1 MNPARRPVIRS
12 FRVRI
17 ALITTGLAI
26 GVVAVLFIATTL
38 TVMARRG
45 SILDRMMLAHLA
57 GPGFGTTSAQAWPAI
72 DAHLNA
78 SFSGFAPV
86 GSTENFSIL
95 RAVNDKTGTVY
106 QSPNWPASLLVPE
119 AGDKGLRTYYGGGIQ
134 WRIGQVRRGDVL
146 VQLGVNTTLS
156 EAQLKASI
164 GLFGAAVVVLC
175 LLVGC
180 AAWYLAGRAMRPIE
194 HLTVVMERIRAS
206 DMRQRVS
213 ADDEAL
219 EFDRLVTVF
228 NDMLDR
234 LERSFLQAVRF
245 SGDAA
250 HELRTPVAILQGELE
265 RAFERAGDNPEL
277 EQALADMLDE
287 VRRLD
292 GIVRKLLMLS
302 RADAGQLQIPVQP
315 LDLVPMLRELADDL
329 DMMAPER
336 PLQLQLPPRMDA
348 LGDADLLR
356 QVLQNLV
363 SNAVKYGLPEGW
375 IAIAARR
382 AGAGWQIDVS
392 NASAGI
398 AFEHRDR
405 LFDRF
410 YRADQA
416 HNRRVSGVGLG
427 LALAREIAR
436 AHGGELRLADCTPTQ
451 VTFSLTVPAADSGS
465 GAAGRAAG
473 LPASPAA
480 TLPAA
485 LAGVA
490 DAMARSPSSA
500 A

>member
-1 MNPARRPVIRS
+1 MIPARRPFIRS

-17 ALITTGLAI
+17 ALITTGLAV
-26 GVVAVLFIATTL
+26 GVVAVLFVASAY
-38 TVMARRG
+38 TVMARRA
-45 SILDRMMLAHLA
+45 SILDRMMVAHLA
-57 GPGFGTTSAQAWPAI
+57 GPGFGASAATAWPAI

-78 SFSGFAPV
+78 SFSGFAPID
-86 GSTENFSIL
+86 STENFAIL
-95 RAVNDKTGTVY
+95 RAVSDKKGLLY
-106 QSPNWPASLLVPE
+106 QSGKWPASLLVPE
-119 AGDKGLRTYYGGGIQ
+119 ATDGELRTYFGGGTQ
-134 WRIGQVRRGDVL
+134 WRIGQTRRGDVL

-156 EAQLKASI
+156 EAQLKVSI
-164 GLFGAAVVVLC
+164 GRFGAAIVLLC
-175 LLVGC
+175 LMVGGV
-180 AAWYLAGRAMRPIE
+180 AWYLAGRAMRPIE
-194 HLTVVMERIRAS
+194 HLTGVMERIRAS

-213 ADDEAL
+213 ADDEAV

-234 LERSFLQAVRF
+234 LERSFLQSVRF

-265 RAFERAGDNPEL
+265 RAFERASDNPEL

-292 GIVRKLLMLS
+292 SIVRKLLMLS
-302 RADAGQLQIPVQP
+302 RADAGQLQIPMQP

-336 PLQLQLPPRMDA
+336 PLRLELPPRMDA

-363 SNAVKYGLPEGW
+363 SNAVKYGVPEGW
-375 IAIAARR
+375 IAITARR
-382 AGAGWQIDVS
+382 AGPGWQIDVA

-410 YRADQA
+410 YRADEA
-416 HNRRVSGVGLG
+416 HNRRVAGVGLG

-436 AHGGELRLADCTPTQ
+436 AHGGELRLAECTPMQ
-451 VTFSLTVPAADSGS
+451 VTFSLT
-465 GAAGRAAG
+465 
-473 LPASPAA
+473 
-480 TLPAA
+480 LPAA
-485 LAGVA
+485 
-490 DAMARSPSSA
+490 
-500 A
+500 

>member
-1 MNPARRPVIRS
+1 MSSERRPVIRS
-12 FRVRI
+12 FRLRI
-17 ALITTGLAI
+17 ALITTGLAVS
-26 GVVAVLFIATTL
+26 VVAVLFVASAL
-38 TVMARRG
+38 TVMHRRA
-45 SILDRMMLAHLA
+45 SILDRMMVAHLA
-57 GPGFGTTSAQAWPAI
+57 GPGFGANSTTVWPAI

-78 SFSGFAPV
+78 SFSGFAPLE
-86 GSTENFSIL
+86 SKEDYAIL
-95 RAVNDKTGTVY
+95 RAVNTKGGTVY
-106 QSPNWPASLLVPE
+106 QSRNWPASLLVPE
-119 AGDKGLRTYYGGGIQ
+119 AADGALRTYYGGGTQ
-134 WRIGQVRRGDVL
+134 WRIGQTRRGDVL

-156 EAQLKASI
+156 EAQLKATI
-164 GLFGAAVVVLC
+164 VKFGGAVVMLC
-175 LLVGC
+175 LLVGLV
-180 AAWYLAGRAMRPIE
+180 AWYLAGRAMRPIE
-194 HLTVVMERIRAS
+194 HLTGVMERIRAS

-265 RAFERAGDNPEL
+265 RAFERAGNNPEM

-292 GIVRKLLMLS
+292 SIVRKLLMLS
-302 RADAGQLQIPVQP
+302 RADAGQLQIPLQP

-336 PLQLQLPPRMDA
+336 PLQLQLPPAMPA
-348 LGDADLLR
+348 QGDADLLR

-363 SNAVKYGLPEGW
+363 SNAVKYGIPEGW
-375 IAIAARR
+375 IAIQARR

-398 AFEHRDR
+398 AFEHRER

-410 YRADQA
+410 YRADEA
-416 HNRRVSGVGLG
+416 HNRRVAGVGLG

-436 AHGGELRLADCTPTQ
+436 AHGGELRLAECTPSQ
-451 VTFSLTVPAADSGS
+451 VTFSLS
-465 GAAGRAAG
+465 
-473 LPASPAA
+473 LPAMQS
-480 TLPAA
+480 
-485 LAGVA
+485 
-490 DAMARSPSSA
+490 
-500 A
+500 

>member
-1 MNPARRPVIRS
+1 MIGAGRPFIRS

-17 ALITTGLAI
+17 ALITTGLAV
-26 GVVAVLFIATTL
+26 GVVAVLFVASAL
-38 TVMARRG
+38 TVMARRAT
-45 SILDRMMLAHLA
+45 ILDRMMVAHLA
-57 GPGFGTTSAQAWPAI
+57 GPGFGAAGHPVWPAI

-78 SFSGFAPV
+78 SFSGFAPLDR
-86 GSTENFSIL
+86 SENFAIL
-95 RAVNDKTGTVY
+95 RAVSDSGGIVY
-106 QSPNWPASLLVPE
+106 QSANWPSSLLVPE
-119 AGDKGLRTYYGGGIQ
+119 ATDGALRTYYGGGTQ
-134 WRIGQVRRGDVL
+134 WRIGQTRRGDVL

-164 GLFGAAVVVLC
+164 GTFGAAIILLC
-175 LLVGC
+175 LMVGGV
-180 AAWYLAGRAMRPIE
+180 AWYLAGRAMRPIE
-194 HLTVVMERIRAS
+194 HLTGVMERIRAS

-213 ADDEAL
+213 AADEAQ
-219 EFDRLVTVF
+219 EFERLVTVF

-265 RAFERAGDNPEL
+265 RAFERAGDCPEL

-292 GIVRKLLMLS
+292 NIVRKLLMLS
-302 RADAGQLQIPVQP
+302 RADAGQLQIPLQP

-336 PLQLQLPPRMDA
+336 PLQVQLPPRMPSQ
-348 LGDADLLR
+348 GDADLLR

-363 SNAVKYGLPEGW
+363 SNAVKYGVPDGW
-375 IAIAARR
+375 IAIQARR
-382 AGAGWQIDVS
+382 AGPGWQIDVS

-398 AFEHRDR
+398 AFEHRER

-410 YRADQA
+410 YRADEA
-416 HNRRVSGVGLG
+416 HNRRVAGVGLG

-436 AHGGELRLADCTPTQ
+436 AHGGELRLAECTPSQ
-451 VTFSLTVPAADSGS
+451 VTFSLT
-465 GAAGRAAG
+465 
-473 LPASPAA
+473 
-480 TLPAA
+480 LPAA
-485 LAGVA
+485 ANGH
-490 DAMARSPSSA
+490 
-500 A
+500 

>member
-1 MNPARRPVIRS
+1 MTQARRPLIRS
-12 FRVRI
+12 FRVRV
-17 ALITTGLAI
+17 ALITGGLAMA
-26 GVVAVLFIATTL
+26 VVVVLFTVSALTL
-38 TVMARRG
+38 LNRRAA
-45 SILDRMMLAHLA
+45 IIDRIMLAQLA
-57 GPGFGTTSAQAWPAI
+57 GPGFGASPVPLWPAI
-72 DAHLNA
+72 DTHLNA
-78 SFSGFAPV
+78 SFSGFAPS
-86 GSTENFSIL
+86 GNDEKFAIL
-95 RAVNDKTGTVY
+95 RAVDDQRGVIY
-106 QSPNWPASLLVPE
+106 QSPNWPTSLLVPE
-119 AGDKGLRTYYGGGIQ
+119 VADSALRTYYGGGSQ
-134 WRIGQVRRGDVL
+134 WRIGQTRRGRVL
-146 VQLGVNTTLS
+146 VQMGVNTTLS
-156 EAQLKASI
+156 EAQLIISI
-164 GLFGAAVVVLC
+164 KRFGAFVVVLG
-175 LLVGC
+175 LLVVGV
-180 AAWYLAGRAMRPIE
+180 AWFLAGRAMRPIE
-194 HLTVVMERIRAS
+194 HLTGVMERIRAS

-234 LERSFLQAVRF
+234 LERSFLQSVRF

-265 RAFERAGDNPEL
+265 RAFERAGDCPEL

-292 GIVRKLLMLS
+292 NIVRKLLMLS
-302 RADAGQLQIPVQP
+302 RADAGQLQIPMQP

-329 DMMAPER
+329 DMMAPDR
-336 PLQLQLPPRMDA
+336 PLRLELPPRMA
-348 LGDADLLR
+348 AQGDADLLR

-382 AGAGWQIDVS
+382 SGADWQIDVA

-398 AFEHRDR
+398 AFEHRER

-436 AHGGELRLADCTPTQ
+436 AHGGELRLAECSPTQ
-451 VTFSLTVPAADSGS
+451 VGFRL
-465 GAAGRAAG
+465 
-473 LPASPAA
+473 
-480 TLPAA
+480 TLPAGQQQ
-485 LAGVA
+485 L
-490 DAMARSPSSA
+490 SSLQY
-500 A
+500 